1 MPTTK
6 ITKRKPAVHSPPS
19 ARSATALARGEEGAL
34 AECVFHTA
42 FRAVLIATGMK
53 VAGVPDR
60 ELLRAALGG
69 AIAIECFLVAYAA
82 YMEHQT

>member
-1 MPTTK
+1 MATTK

-42 FRAVLIATGMK
+42 FRAGLIAVGMH
-53 VAGVPDR
+53 VAGVRRDQ
-60 ELLRAALGG
+60 LFRAAVGG

-82 YMEHQT
+82 YMEQQA